1 MTEPAPL
8 TTLDRVARAFSLTA
22 ALLAVAVGL
31 ATVVGL
37 PPAPGRTAGLWL
49 VVAVSAAVAWR
60 RTSSARLSLLHGVS
74 AVTLTS
80 SRWATSSAEV
90 WFAYS
95 AESSPVPPGL
105 GPTGIGVTVTLLL
118 LLLWTLAGI
127 GLLATVRAAG
137 AQVPVRSLAVAT
149 MVLTLPIWAS
159 SPATSQLVLVRSAP
173 AAHGAVR
180 TAALV
185 LVLVVGTLVLVDHRR
200 RSVWAAG
207 YVLPAAALT
216 WVGWQSHLAVASG
229 VATASSST
237 TALPDVFLL
246 PALLTPLAPLLLV
259 ALLWFAAVS
268 GVATLGRFRPPPA
281 LVA

>member
-8 TTLDRVARAFSLTA
+8 TTLDRVARASSLTV

-31 ATVVGL
+31 ATVLGL
-37 PPAPGRTAGLWL
+37 PPAPDRTASLWL
-49 VVAVSAAVAWR
+49 VVAVSAVVVWR
-60 RTSSARLSLLHGVS
+60 RTSSARLSLLHGVP
-74 AVTLTS
+74 AVTLTGS
-80 SRWATSSAEV
+80 WWATSSAEV

-105 GPTGIGVTVTLLL
+105 GPTRIGVAVLL

-137 AQVPVRSLAVAT
+137 AQVPMRSLAVAT

-159 SPATSQLVLVRSAP
+159 SLGTSQLVLVRSAP

-200 RSVWAAG
+200 RWVWAAG
-207 YVLPAAALT
+207 YVLPAVALT
-216 WVGWQSHLAVASG
+216 WVGWESHLAVASG

-237 TALPDVFLL
+237 IALQGVFLL
-246 PALLTPLAPLLLV
+246 TALMTPVAPLLLV

-268 GVATLGRFRPPPA
+268 GAATLGRFRPPPA
-281 LVA
+281 EVA

>member
-8 TTLDRVARAFSLTA
+8 TTLDRVARALSVTA

-37 PPAPGRTAGLWL
+37 PPTPGRTASLWL
-49 VVAVSAAVAWR
+49 VVAVSAVVAWR
-60 RTSSARLSLLHGVS
+60 RTSSARLSLLYGVP

-80 SRWATSSAEV
+80 TWWATSSAEV

-105 GPTGIGVTVTLLL
+105 GPTGIGVAVLL

-149 MVLTLPIWAS
+149 MVLTLPTWAS
-159 SPATSQLVLVRSAP
+159 SLGTSQLVMVRSAP

-180 TAALV
+180 TAALL

-207 YVLPAAALT
+207 YALPAVALT

-237 TALPDVFLL
+237 IALPDVFLV
-246 PALLTPLAPLLLV
+246 PALMTPLAPLLLV
-259 ALLWFAAVS
+259 ALLWFAAVC

>member
-8 TTLDRVARAFSLTA
+8 TTLDRVARALSVTA

-37 PPAPGRTAGLWL
+37 PPTPGRTASLWL
-49 VVAVSAAVAWR
+49 VVAVSAVVAWR
-60 RTSSARLSLLHGVS
+60 RTSSARLSLLYGVP
-74 AVTLTS
+74 AVTLTRS
-80 SRWATSSAEV
+80 WWATSSAEV

-105 GPTGIGVTVTLLL
+105 GPTGIGVAVLL

-149 MVLTLPIWAS
+149 MVLTLPTWAS
-159 SPATSQLVLVRSAP
+159 SLGTSQLVMVRSAP

-180 TAALV
+180 TAALL

-207 YVLPAAALT
+207 YVLPAVALT

-237 TALPDVFLL
+237 IALPDVFLV
-246 PALLTPLAPLLLV
+246 PALMTPLAPLLLV
-259 ALLWFAAVS
+259 ALLWFAAVC